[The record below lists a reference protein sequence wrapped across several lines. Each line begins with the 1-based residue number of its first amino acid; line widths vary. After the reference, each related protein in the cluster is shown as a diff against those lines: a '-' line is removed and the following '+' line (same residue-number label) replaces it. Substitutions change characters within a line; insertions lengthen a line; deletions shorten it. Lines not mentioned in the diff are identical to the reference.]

1 MCKLDQEPKWRR
13 GYIAMLAV
21 EEAYRRRGIGMEL
34 VKKSIEVM
42 RQIGCDEVCNLYSF
56 SVHIIFYR
64 LC

>member
-34 VKKSIEVM
+34 VKKSIEIM
-42 RQIGCDEVCNLYSF
+42 RQIGCDEVGQHVIDLILIL
-56 SVHIIFYR
+56 H
-64 LC
+64 L